1 MENLWAVEAPPRT
14 PLGSSQRSLDP
25 IASGD
30 GVAAPPQESHPA
42 LGFGLAPPKKK
53 KKKSWSPPCIVIVV
67 VKFVLFV
74 MKLEKVSEVQEVMKF
89 VIVLLSNFI
98 SWNPPEDRQTVASV
112 ADFFDLVK

>member
-1 MENLWAVEAPPRT
+1 MENLWADAAPPRT

-25 IASGD
+25 TD
-30 GVAAPPQESHPA
+30 GVDGGCCPLPKNPTPLSASV
-42 LGFGLAPPKKK
+42 LAPN
-53 KKKSWSPPCIVIVV
+53 KKSWSPLCIVITV

-89 VIVLLSNFI
+89 VKVLLSHFS
-98 SWNPPEDRQTVASV
+98 SWNPSEDRQTVASV